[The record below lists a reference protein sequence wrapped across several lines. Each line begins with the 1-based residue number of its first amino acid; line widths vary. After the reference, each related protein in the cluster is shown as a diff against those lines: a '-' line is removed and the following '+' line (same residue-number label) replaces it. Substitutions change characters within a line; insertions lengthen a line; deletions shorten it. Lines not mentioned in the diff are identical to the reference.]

1 MTTLEG
7 EWGCKCSCPQLNFS
21 FYFPKMPFYSQN
33 CPFIFLTGPF
43 IFQSCRGGRGVR
55 FRGAL
60 LLPGIAFFMSIST
73 LNKNPAHKIILVDC
87 IFGTINKVYNGIGSG
102 KVVPKVKLF
111 ELKNFFVQL
120 RISLTC
126 YTDRSIVLAFF
137 FRIHF
142 MDQDNFCNLQLV
154 RKFSYIYIIYIYIY
168 IYIKW
173 LKDIWIYHHYLVL
186 QF

>member
-1 MTTLEG
+1 MRLQVLLSSNKFFLLLPKNALLLPELSFHFP
-7 EWGCKCSCPQLNFS
+7 EWP
-21 FYFPKMPFYSQN
+21 FYFPELP
-33 CPFIFLTGPF
+33 
-43 IFQSCRGGRGVR
+43 GGGR

-111 ELKNFFVQL
+111 ELKKFFVQL

-168 IYIKW
+168 IY
-173 LKDIWIYHHYLVL
+173 
-186 QF
+186 